1 MKFHIVSACL
11 LLIIFSFCNKTDKK
25 IECILI
31 ERPVSI
37 TGCGILSFTY
47 AMKFQKINNK
57 AEFIGFL
64 FCPDFYGRD
73 FFQAGQKYHVI
84 ITDTANIT
92 KADIIVNEFKDENL
106 PYYGIKEMLL
116 VK

>member
-1 MKFHIVSACL
+1 MKLLIVSACL
-11 LLIIFSFCNKTDKK
+11 LSIIFSFCNKTEKK

-57 AEFIGFL
+57 TEFIGFL

-92 KADIIVNEFKDENL
+92 KADIIVNKYKDENL
-106 PYYGIKEMLL
+106 PYYGIKEMGLI
-116 VK
+116 K